1 MRGCERER
9 KGGKRLLSERISS
22 RGKVGWASGWKKD
35 KTPPWDFFFCCCCC
49 YLGEGVRRRAAK
61 GAMMHQG
68 APGGQGCTWVG
79 ERGRERAAPCKQP
92 HKMGI
97 LASVHHFSLCVSSK
111 PFSALRTS
119 VGLRRVAKP
128 QLPEHHQVAVAAA
141 RPQAHQQLT
150 AICCL
155 LAPSSAIPARTCRV
169 ACFLS
174 FFIYI

>member
-1 MRGCERER
+1 MG
-9 KGGKRLLSERISS
+9 
-22 RGKVGWASGWKKD
+22 
-35 KTPPWDFFFCCCCC
+35 FFCCCSCC

-92 HKMGI
+92 HKRGI

-111 PFSALRTS
+111 PFSALRTP

-141 RPQAHQQLT
+141 RPQAHQQLP

-174 FFIYI
+174 FFYIYKCTEKMKETQVGTNERRDVCCLRG